1 MKKKISAFGRK
12 TLSLVVA
19 LAMILTMAAG
29 TVSAADAG
37 NGSDDGTN
45 YFTNGDFENNG
56 YEGWTVDVSNGEDVW
71 GEWTAKT
78 DEGDSN
84 QTRFLQISNYT
95 GTDNLQAEVTQTVTL
110 KPGVYTASIQAAG
123 ANEGDTQSNLVL
135 SAVSEETTLASSVI
149 SLNGWS
155 QWDTCEIEF
164 TLEKEASVTVG
175 VTGTLANSS
184 YCDLDHA
191 SLVFTRAL
199 DEGGPGEDEDGYA
212 VNVVP
217 SSTSATAGDTITLN
231 ISVSDNGTAVE
242 DLAAAGLNL
251 TTWLDYY
258 EENGRGDGN
267 SDAVITSPNA
277 LSTTVTLP
285 SEGTYYLVTE
295 LYDSSWTVLTSAIT
309 TVTVTAAPDDEDDS
323 TAVEADINVEK
334 VRNLS
339 DDFIMGMDISS
350 VMSEFASGVTY
361 KDFEGNTINNISDFC
376 KFLADCGVTNVR
388 VRIWNDPYDSAGN
401 SYGGGNND
409 IDTAVAIARGC
420 ADAGLEMLLDFHC
433 SDFWTDPSKQQTPK
447 AWEGMSVG
455 EKAEVLSAFLTDSLD
470 KIDATGAEIA
480 MVQVGNETN
489 NAFIGESDTG
499 DMCTLFN
506 AGAKAVHEFDE
517 NIKVVIHV
525 TNPESSNMTRWAG
538 ILAAN
543 QVKYDV
549 LATSYYPSWHGTL
562 ANLKDQLQTVKDKYG
577 KDVMVA
583 ETSYAFTLD
592 DTDGHDNTI
601 REGTNTDMMTETKY
615 PFTPQGQASFLRD
628 VIDTVNSVGGLGVY
642 YWESAWITVG
652 DTTGLTG
659 EEYDTRVA
667 QNKDIWEEC
676 GSGWASS
683 YAGQYDPD
691 DAGKWYGGSA
701 VDNQA
706 MFAADGTPLASIN
719 VWKLVRT
726 GAVSNH
732 VSVDAITLPTETI
745 EVGDSYTLPE
755 TVTVKYNNGD
765 AQDPVE
771 WSEADL
777 AAVDTSTAGT
787 YVVNG
792 TVTFS
797 KEVDTGDY
805 AGETTA
811 AVTYTLTVKAPNL
824 IPADVAGF
832 EVDDDSGFT
841 ISGEGIDLPANDD
854 PKEGSHSMHW
864 YNTSEAVASATYNTP
879 IVLGAGEYT
888 FEASAQG
895 YAGDTVTLKI
905 LDTQG
910 NVLFTGEPVVLT
922 GWSNWLTPSVS
933 FVLEEETGIL
943 VQIEVNMQAG
953 GWGTA
958 DCMYLYQTA
967 EPGTDPGT
975 EPVPDP
981 DPEPEPDPQPGTED
995 PSGNISEEPSDTG
1008 KAPGNVTSAG
1018 GNTTSQDRPSAGKN
1032 KVSSPRTGDE
1042 NNPAG
1047 WIAVLAITGAG
1058 LAVVTVSGRKQKE
1071 R

>member
-1 MKKKISAFGRK
+1 MKRKSNVLGRK
-12 TLSLVVA
+12 ILSIVVA
-19 LAMILTMAAG
+19 LAMILTMVAG

-37 NGSDDGTN
+37 NGSADGTN

-56 YEGWTVDVSNGEDVW
+56 YEGWTVDVSDDETVK
-71 GEWTAKT
+71 GEWKAKT
-78 DEGDSN
+78 DEWDSN
-84 QTRFLQISNYT
+84 ESQFLQISNYT
-95 GTDNLQAEVTQTVTL
+95 GTDNLKAEVTQTVTL

-123 ANEGDTQSNLVL
+123 ANEGGTQSHLVL
-135 SAVSEETTLASSVI
+135 SAVAEGTTLASSNI
-149 SLNGWS
+149 SLIEWS
-155 QWDTCEIEF
+155 QWNTFSIEF
-164 TLEKEASVTVG
+164 TIEEEAMVTVG

-184 YCDLDHA
+184 YCDLDQA

-199 DEGGPGEDEDGYA
+199 DEGGQGEDKGGYA

-217 SSTSATAGDTITLN
+217 GSTSATAGDTITLN
-231 ISVSDNGTAVE
+231 ISVSDDGTAVE

-258 EENGRGDGN
+258 EENGHGDGN
-267 SDAVITSPNA
+267 DDAVIASPND

-295 LYDSSWTVLTSAIT
+295 LYDSSWAVLTSAIT

-350 VMSEFASGVTY
+350 VMSEFESGVTY
-361 KDFEGNTINNISDFC
+361 KDFEGNIIDNIRDFC

-388 VRIWNDPYDSAGN
+388 VRIWNDPYDSDEHG
-401 SYGGGNND
+401 YGGGNND

-447 AWEGMSVG
+447 AWEGMNAD
-455 EKAEVLSAFLTDSLD
+455 EKAEALSAFLTDSLG
-470 KIDATGAEIA
+470 KIHATGAEIA

-489 NAFIGESDTG
+489 NAFIGESNTG
-499 DMCTLFN
+499 DMCKLFN

-517 NIKVVIHV
+517 TIKVVIHV

-538 ILAAN
+538 ILDAN
-543 QVKYDV
+543 QVEYDV

-562 ANLKDQLQTVKDKYG
+562 ANLKDQLQTVKEKYD

-601 REGTNTDMMTETKY
+601 REGTNTDMMTETQY

-667 QNKDIWEEC
+667 QNKDIWEAC

-683 YAGQYDPD
+683 YASEYDPD
-691 DAGKWYGGSA
+691 DAGVWYGGSA

-706 MFAADGTPLASIN
+706 MFDADGAPLSSIN

-726 GAVSNH
+726 GAVSSH
-732 VSVDAITLPTETI
+732 VSVDAITSPAHTI

-771 WSEADL
+771 WNETDL
-777 AAVDTSTAGT
+777 AAVDPSTAGT

-832 EVDDDSGFT
+832 EVADDSDFT
-841 ISGEGIDLPANDD
+841 ISGKGINLPANDD

-864 YNTSEAVASATYNTP
+864 YNSSANVASATYNTP

-888 FEASAQG
+888 FEAFAQG
-895 YAGDTVTLKI
+895 AAGDTVTLKI

-910 NVLFTGEPVVLT
+910 NVLFTGEPAVLA
-922 GWSNWLTPSVS
+922 GWASWLMPSVS
-933 FVLEEETGIL
+933 FSLEEETGIL
-943 VQIEVNMQAG
+943 VQIEVNMQAE

-958 DCMYLYQTA
+958 DCLYLYQIA
-967 EPGTDPGT
+967 ELGTEP

-981 DPEPEPDPQPGTED
+981 DPEPGQDPQPGTED
-995 PSGNISEEPSDTG
+995 PSGDISEEPSDTG
-1008 KAPGNVTSAG
+1008 KTPGNIPSAG
-1018 GNTTSQDRPSAGKN
+1018 GNTTSQNKSSAGKN
-1032 KVSSPRTGDE
+1032 TVSSPRTGDYH
-1042 NNPAG
+1042 NPAG

-1058 LAVVTVSGRKQKE
+1058 LAAVTVYGRKQKE